1 MPDPTSQ
8 SSDPNTQPAQSLDPN
23 AQAGGGAPAS
33 TEHWE
38 QGWVKNDGTFDHTRL
53 DKAPDDIK
61 ALAKELSVYKTPGDF
76 IKSFKEKASFASK
89 KGIVEPLPPNA
100 TPEMVAERQ
109 ALLRKV
115 NGAPEKPEGYGLK
128 RPDDIPE
135 AQWNQE
141 FADQAAKLA
150 FENGLSPQALQGLAK
165 LQIDMAK
172 KAGAAQQQA
181 EQEFLTRQD
190 QLIREHIQ
198 KELGVSYEKAQD
210 LAARAGRR
218 WGVDAKSMYM
228 KDATIFMM
236 LARLGGLMSESKLV
250 TGDMGNI
257 ALAGNL
263 TPATAEAAA
272 VDIQSNKNN
281 PDWAAYWN
289 QGNISAEA
297 HEAAVEKVNSL
308 RRLAHANRPQRGQS
322 GT

>member
-1 MPDPTSQ
+1 MPDLTSQ

-89 KGIVEPLPPNA
+89 KGIVEPLPANA
-100 TPEMVAERQ
+100 TPEMVAERL

-181 EQEFLTRQD
+181 EQEFLARQD
-190 QLIREHIQ
+190 QLIRDQIH

-210 LAARAGRR
+210 LAGLCRTHTTSRSTSFEARWMRSQWPR
-218 WGVDAKSMYM
+218 
-228 KDATIFMM
+228 
-236 LARLGGLMSESKLV
+236 V
-250 TGDMGNI
+250 TGSKE
-257 ALAGNL
+257 
-263 TPATAEAAA
+263 PA
-272 VDIQSNKNN
+272 
-281 PDWAAYWN
+281 
-289 QGNISAEA
+289 
-297 HEAAVEKVNSL
+297 
-308 RRLAHANRPQRGQS
+308 
-322 GT
+322 